1 MILKTKNILFKIHV
15 LFNIYKNMNKDKEEL
30 FLELCNSIYETFIDK
45 QMRSIKDLRNPNL
58 LLTLLKE
65 M

>member
-1 MILKTKNILFKIHV
+1 
-15 LFNIYKNMNKDKEEL
+15 MNKDKEEL

>member
-1 MILKTKNILFKIHV
+1 
-15 LFNIYKNMNKDKEEL
+15 MNNDKEEI
-30 FLELCNSIYETFIDK
+30 FFDLCNSIYETFSINIIH
-45 QMRSIKDLRNPNL
+45 SIKDLRNPKI

>member
-1 MILKTKNILFKIHV
+1 
-15 LFNIYKNMNKDKEEL
+15 MNKEKEGI
-30 FLELCNSIYETFIDK
+30 FFELCNSIYETF
-45 QMRSIKDLRNPNL
+45 SIKQIHSIKNLRNPNI